1 MNGAHIGQRVRTR
14 DQLGT
19 TEGML
24 AHPAYIQNRRPG
36 ALGTVS
42 QIVPGHGGEVW
53 VVTHEDNVK
62 AVYSIDEMD
71 EA

>member
-1 MNGAHIGQRVRTR
+1 MNGAHVGQRVRTR

-19 TEGML
+19 TDGMIV
-24 AHPAYIQNRRPG
+24 HPVYLQNRRPG
-36 ALGTVS
+36 ELGAVS

-53 VVTHEDNVK
+53 IVTHEDSVK
-62 AVYSIDEMD
+62 AAYSIDEMD

>member
-1 MNGAHIGQRVRTR
+1 MNGAHIGQRVRTHG
-14 DQLGT
+14 QLGMT
-19 TEGML
+19 GGMI
-24 AHPAYIQNRRPG
+24 AHSAYIQNRRPG
-36 ALGTVS
+36 AFGTVS

>member
-1 MNGAHIGQRVRTR
+1 MI
-14 DQLGT
+14 
-19 TEGML
+19 